1 VTRQANDDV
10 TADVVTADN
19 RYIKIDSYYLR
30 CCCCLSELWYCIHR
44 STITV
49 CIVSNAMSCYELHQL
64 LSMLGCASNR
74 ASPGTTAAAAAAA
87 ESAAGTA
94 AANNNT
100 SSSTNSS
107 SRCGTYSYTAEPGW
121 PSVSLVD
128 AGVTALLA
136 TDSSSDVSS
145 DVSSSTSD
153 APKAVG
159 QAVDTWSLQPTL
171 RCPVFASRG
180 RRLTLRACGW
190 LCATDD
196 AGSSSGSSASSG
208 GATTAA
214 TAGATASVGAS
225 TSEQQL
231 SSERGSGARKF
242 ISAAISV
249 TTCCCKLHYELQLVL

>member
-1 VTRQANDDV
+1 MPGTLLTTVNAR
-10 TADVVTADN
+10 
-19 RYIKIDSYYLR
+19 LR
-30 CCCCLSELWYCIHR
+30 D
-44 STITV
+44 
-49 CIVSNAMSCYELHQL
+49 L
-64 LSMLGCASNR
+64 LSR
-74 ASPGTTAAAAAAA
+74 ASPVTTAAAAAAA

-107 SRCGTYSYTAEPGW
+107 SRYGTYSYTAEPGW

-145 DVSSSTSD
+145 DVSNSISD
-153 APKAVG
+153 APKAVDK
-159 QAVDTWSLQPTL
+159 AVDTWSLQSTL

-196 AGSSSGSSASSG
+196 TSSSSGSSASSG
-208 GATTAA
+208 TAAAA
-214 TAGATASVGAS
+214 TAGATASGGAG
-225 TSEQQL
+225 TGQQQL
-231 SSERGSGARKF
+231 SFEQGSGARKL
-242 ISAAISV
+242 ISVAISV
-249 TTCCCKLHYELQLVL
+249 TTYRCKLH